1 MQGAV
6 VQVEKAVLALAA
18 TAGQQ
23 RTASSDL
30 GPLASLTSG
39 SSSNNSSKVEA
50 QPDSLDMLTASE
62 WPGINPEHVLQS
74 PSQCRTL
81 WRHFV
86 SDSELSVQQ
95 ALATQQAQRVRLS
108 SCSACASECCDL
120 ERALLVASQ
129 TNHPQ
134 GMAAMSQG

>member
-1 MQGAV
+1 M
-6 VQVEKAVLALAA
+6 EKAVLALAA

-23 RTASSDL
+23 RAASSEL
-30 GPLASLTSG
+30 GPLASSTSG
-39 SSSNNSSKVEA
+39 SSNNSSKAEA

-95 ALATQQAQRVRLS
+95 ALATQQAQRVRCC
-108 SCSACASECCDL
+108 SCFIDL
-120 ERALLVASQ
+120 
-129 TNHPQ
+129 H
-134 GMAAMSQG
+134 MCI